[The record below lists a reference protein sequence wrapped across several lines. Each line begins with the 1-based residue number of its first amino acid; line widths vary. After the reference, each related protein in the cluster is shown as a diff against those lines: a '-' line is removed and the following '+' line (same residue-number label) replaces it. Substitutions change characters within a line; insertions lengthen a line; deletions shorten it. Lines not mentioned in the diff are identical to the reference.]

1 MGHYAFMKAYFLK
14 QASRSCG
21 TKDEKG
27 EAAYLFWV
35 SLSSVKHHARAWTL
49 PLSTQG
55 NDNRRVEMTVVVLL
69 YRTNLS
75 YSVKTHPWCIRVDRL
90 PKPLE
95 EL

>member
-1 MGHYAFMKAYFLK
+1 MGPSADNENSSRRAMKVNIS
-14 QASRSCG
+14 QR
-21 TKDEKG
+21 
-27 EAAYLFWV
+27 EATYLFGV
-35 SLSSVKHHARAWTL
+35 SLSSVKHHASAWTL

-55 NDNRRVEMTVVVLL
+55 NDNRGVEMTVVVLL